1 MQISNDFKKRTE
13 TYIFRKRIDRFANP
27 RLVEEEYTE
36 IDFNNN
42 LISVCY
48 DELRFTNF
56 TRSDACKKYLHL
68 KDICSKITE
77 NAQELEVLFKADEL
91 DISADIPKCNRMYA
105 IISKAN
111 NNKINRNDLI
121 LKFKNRLDPEIQFFI
136 KKEHTILKVY
146 LIDLYHL
153 MIEAYNKKQEE

>member
-1 MQISNDFKKRTE
+1 M
-13 TYIFRKRIDRFANP
+13 
-27 RLVEEEYTE
+27 
-36 IDFNNN
+36 
-42 LISVCY
+42 
-48 DELRFTNF
+48 
-56 TRSDACKKYLHL
+56 HL
-68 KDICSKITE
+68 KDIYSKITE
-77 NAQELEVLFKADEL
+77 NAQELEVLFKVDEL

-146 LIDLYHL
+146 LIDLYYL
-153 MIEAYNKKQEE
+153 MILDGLTLSVTEINAMKDNKHCISSIERAV